1 MSGFI
6 LLSRDLLDNDLWTGS
21 SDMLRLFIYLCISA
35 NYGKKQ
41 YTYSRGAMTITVK
54 KGEYLRSMRKIGED
68 CAYTGNNKLITWSSS
83 RVSGMLKQLEKDG
96 RIEIL
101 SNSSALGTHIRISNY
116 ASYQSF
122 SAYKKKG
129 LSTDAKKG
137 LRTDAE
143 QTVPTSS
150 PKVKQLKAVN
160 KKQAADLWA
169 IWLEELSPKPPHPR
183 LTSTRESVLM
193 ALYTEQLSSNG
204 TDPLVLFRKVMKA
217 VKGSSHHMST
227 RAYQLPESLFR
238 SEERR
243 ESWTHRALV
252 KAKAT
257 NITPTVSRD
266 WSVDK

>member
-41 YTYSRGAMTITVK
+41 YTYSRGAVTITVK

-122 SAYKKKG
+122 SAYKK
-129 LSTDAKKG
+129 TG

-160 KKQAADLWA
+160 KKQVADLWA

-183 LTSTRESVLM
+183 LTSKRESVLM

>member
-21 SDMLRLFIYLCISA
+21 GDMLRLFIYLCISA

-41 YTYSRGAMTITVK
+41 YTYSRGAVTVTVK

-83 RVSGMLKQLEKDG
+83 RVSGMLKQLEEDG

-101 SNSSALGTHIRISNY
+101 INSSALGTHIRIQNY
-116 ASYQSF
+116 KSYQDF
-122 SAYKKKG
+122 SSYKKKR
-129 LSTDAKKG
+129 

-150 PKVKQLKAVN
+150 PIVKQLKAVN

-169 IWLEELSPKPPHPR
+169 VWLEELSPKPPHPR
-183 LTSTRESVLM
+183 LTSKRESVLM
-193 ALYTEQLSSNG
+193 ALYTEQLSKNG
-204 TDPLVLFRKVMKA
+204 SDPLVLFRKVLKA
-217 VKGSSHHMST
+217 VKGSSHHMAT

-243 ESWTHRALV
+243 ESWTHRALAKV
-252 KAKAT
+252 KGDPT
-257 NITPTVSRD
+257 TSTVSRD
-266 WSVDK
+266 WSVEQ